1 MLDVDINTVWIIAVL
16 LVAVRM
22 GFVFFTTPLY
32 SFAPIPAKVKIIF
45 VLALSAVLVFA
56 ANPDTSFI
64 QITLG
69 GLVTACLTEL
79 FIAGILAFGIQV
91 TFAAFQWGGRVVDM
105 QIGFSV
111 ANIIDPATKTRA
123 PLMGTILSIL
133 VLMVFYSV
141 DGHHF
146 VIRGLAYSLKVI
158 PPGGA
163 FSVKDPMLVVG
174 QFGAIFSFGLMAV
187 APVVFSLTMIDFVI
201 AIAAKTMPQM
211 NVFFVGLPLKIF
223 VGLAMFALTIKF
235 MLPLFERVFS
245 SMFNYWDNVMVG
257 G

>member
-1 MLDVDINTVWIIAVL
+1 MLDINISTIWIIAVL

-22 GFVFFTTPLY
+22 GVVFFTTPLY
-32 SFAPIPAKVKIIF
+32 SFAPVPAKVKIVF
-45 VLALSAVLVFA
+45 VIALSAVLVLA
-56 ANPDTSFI
+56 GKPDTSFI
-64 QITLG
+64 DITLG
-69 GLVTACLTEL
+69 GLALACITEL
-79 FIAGILAFGIQV
+79 FIAAVLAFGIQA
-91 TFAAFQWGGRVVDM
+91 TFAAFQWGGRIIDM

-123 PLMGTILSIL
+123 PLMGTVFSIMA
-133 VLMVFYSV
+133 LMVFYSI

-146 VIRGLAYSLKVI
+146 VIRGLAYSLKMI
-158 PPGGA
+158 PPGAA
-163 FSVKDPMLVVG
+163 FAVKDPMLVIG

-187 APVVFSLTMIDFVI
+187 APVVFSLTMVDFVI

-223 VGLAMFALTIKF
+223 VGLAMFALTIKY
-235 MLPLFERVFS
+235 MLPLFERIFS
-245 SMFNYWDNVMVG
+245 SMFQYWDSVIVG